1 MSNKHLATLSFDV
14 PARQRE
20 SQIEHQIAGAAGI
33 SGTVATPQGAAVGR
47 WLAAFGIAVGLAAVA
62 FFGTGF
68 LLVTYTGDEMLATRS
83 ETAMA
88 TAVIPP
94 MQTNAAAAREIPQT
108 ETIPEAAP
116 SMQTNAEAV
125 RETPQTETTPEAPPS
140 MQTNA
145 EAVRE
150 TPQTETIPEA
160 PPSMQ
165 TNAEAVRETPQ
176 TETIPEAAPSM
187 QTNAEAVRETPQT
200 ETVLETTPIPLVQTF
215 RAFQG
220 PLNPTGEAKWQ
231 RPAAAPQLAR
241 AVPTKAVAKPS
252 PSRRP
257 KSLDDLIAQIGVAS
271 LPRPRPFFC
280 KDCEGQIT
288 RHIQPAAGQ
297 GVILKQHRDDARP
310 SSFDGRR

>member
-33 SGTVATPQGAAVGR
+33 SGTVATPQGAAVGP
-47 WLAAFGIAVGLAAVA
+47 WLAAFGIAAAVA
-62 FFGTGF
+62 AVSFFGTGF

-94 MQTNAAAAREIPQT
+94 MQTNAEAASETPQT
-108 ETIPEAAP
+108 ETIPGAAP
-116 SMQTNAEAV
+116 SMQTNAEAA
-125 RETPQTETTPEAPPS
+125 RE
-140 MQTNA
+140 M
-145 EAVRE
+145 
-150 TPQTETIPEA
+150 
-160 PPSMQ
+160 
-165 TNAEAVRETPQ
+165 
-176 TETIPEAAPSM
+176 
-187 QTNAEAVRETPQT
+187 PQT
-200 ETVLETTPIPLVQTF
+200 ETVSETTPIPLVQTF

-220 PLNPTGEAKWQ
+220 PLNPTGDAKRE

-252 PSRRP
+252 PSPQP
-257 KSLDDLIAQIGVAS
+257 KSLDDLIAQVGVAS
-271 LPRPRPFFC
+271 LPRPRPFFARTA
-280 KDCEGQIT
+280 KGQKT
-288 RHIQPAAGQ
+288 QHIQPAAGQ
-297 GVILKQHRDDARP
+297 GVILKQHRDDVTRP

>member
-33 SGTVATPQGAAVGR
+33 SGTVATPQGAAVGP
-47 WLAAFGIAVGLAAVA
+47 WLAAFGIAAGLAAVS

-68 LLVTYTGDEMLATRS
+68 LLVTYTGYERLATRS

-94 MQTNAAAAREIPQT
+94 MQTNAAAARETPQT
-108 ETIPEAAP
+108 ETTPEPAP
-116 SMQTNAEAV
+116 SMQTNAEAA
-125 RETPQTETTPEAPPS
+125 REMPQTETTPEAAPSIQTNAREIPQTETTPEAAPS
-140 MQTNA
+140 MQTDA
-145 EAVRE
+145 EVARE
-150 TPQTETIPEA
+150 TPQAETIPEA

-165 TNAEAVRETPQ
+165 TNAEAVK
-176 TETIPEAAPSM
+176 
-187 QTNAEAVRETPQT
+187 ETPQT
-200 ETVLETTPIPLVQTF
+200 ETVSERTPIPLGQTF

-220 PLNPTGEAKWQ
+220 PLNPTGDAKWE

-252 PSRRP
+252 PSRRA
-257 KSLDDLIAQIGVAS
+257 KSLDDLIAQIMAS
-271 LPRPRPFFC
+271 R
-280 KDCEGQIT
+280 
-288 RHIQPAAGQ
+288 
-297 GVILKQHRDDARP
+297 
-310 SSFDGRR
+310 